1 MMPDHGPTGNI
12 RIRHSIQNMNTNT
25 AAVVDGIIYMINQKI
40 ISCSSAKRKKETV
53 FKKEGVM
60 SEMHI
65 LCRRSCTIETCFI
78 DFSLSF

>member
-1 MMPDHGPTGNI
+1 
-12 RIRHSIQNMNTNT
+12 MNTNT
-25 AAVVDGIIYMINQKI
+25 AAVDGINMINQKI

-65 LCRRSCTIETCFI
+65 LCRRSCTIENCFI
-78 DFSLSF
+78 DFFLSS